1 MKKTLTIVSAILIT
15 FLSFNASAQ
24 DDNPKPKSYLS
35 FWGGQSIPTGAFGQS
50 NYSNNS
56 AGFAKRSVTFG
67 LDVGIYV
74 YKNLAITGTL
84 SFQDQGQLNQMDAA
98 ILADGYNTSL
108 KNDQTTVTIVN
119 RYHNVN
125 LLAGPQ
131 YSFLYK
137 KFTFDIRAFGGVI
150 KSTSTPQIT
159 VLFDYSD
166 HPGQT
171 LTQLNSTALTL
182 GYGGGAG
189 LRYSLGDSWDIGI
202 KANYIGSSG
211 IKIEN
216 TGNPDNI
223 GRVQTKLPITELQA
237 TLGMTLK
244 F

>member
-1 MKKTLTIVSAILIT
+1 MKKTFTIVSAILIT
-15 FLSFNASAQ
+15 LFSFNANAQ

-35 FWGGQSIPTGAFGQS
+35 FWGGLSIPTGDFGQA

-56 AGFAKRSVTFG
+56 AGFAKKSVAFG
-67 LDVGIYV
+67 LDAAVYV
-74 YKNLAITGTL
+74 YKNLAISGTV
-84 SFQDQGQLNQMDAA
+84 SFQDQGELSQSDVTMIAE
-98 ILADGYNTSL
+98 GYNTSF
-108 KNDQTTVTIVN
+108 KNGQTTATIVN
-119 RYHNVN
+119 RYHNFN

-137 KFTFDIRAFGGVI
+137 KFTFDIRVVAGVI

-171 LTQLNSTALTL
+171 LYQYSSTALTV

-189 LRYSLGDSWDIGI
+189 LRYSLSDSWDIGV

-211 IKIEN
+211 LKIAN
-216 TGNPDNI
+216 AGNPNNI

-237 TLGMTLK
+237 AIGMTLK